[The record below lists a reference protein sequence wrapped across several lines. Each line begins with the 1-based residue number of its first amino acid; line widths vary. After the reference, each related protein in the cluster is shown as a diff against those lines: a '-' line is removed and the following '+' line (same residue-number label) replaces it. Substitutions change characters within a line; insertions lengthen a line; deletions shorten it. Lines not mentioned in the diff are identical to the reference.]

1 MISARR
7 GALFMNPASG
17 TADRER
23 AGQIRAAASEAG
35 LQVFTLEK
43 GLDVHA
49 EVRQKVERGEK
60 LFVAAGG
67 DGTVHTVT
75 QALIG
80 TDGEL
85 AVLPV
90 GTWNHFAR
98 DIGVPLDWR
107 EALEV
112 ALTGTIAQIDVGRV
126 NDRFFVNNLSL
137 GFYPELVQH
146 REKYRHFGKWRAY
159 LHAISA
165 AMKKF
170 PRVVLAVEAPQLFE
184 TIKTHVFMV
193 SVNAYDLGQPSVRG
207 STERPRL
214 SIFRSVKHIYAQ
226 IVDDTTGKTLLAVN
240 SDQKEPALK
249 HGGNKAAAAV
259 IGKLIA
265 SKALAKGITQIAF
278 DRSGYKYHGRVKA
291 LADAAR
297 EAGLKF

>member
-193 SVNAYDLGQPSVRG
+193 SVNAYDLGQPGILAPRESLDGGFLSVYWLPDLPKHQFVLTVGRYLRG
-207 STERPRL
+207 KMGADGAIRSLRTTSLRVQSARVSMRVGLDGELREVATPLVITIVRRALNVRVPRN
-214 SIFRSVKHIYAQ
+214 
-226 IVDDTTGKTLLAVN
+226 T
-240 SDQKEPALK
+240 PA
-249 HGGNKAAAAV
+249 
-259 IGKLIA
+259 
-265 SKALAKGITQIAF
+265 
-278 DRSGYKYHGRVKA
+278 
-291 LADAAR
+291 
-297 EAGLKF
+297 